1 MCWKGAKGTFWHD
14 TLNRRNVMNQ
24 LQKQLHAIKEYWTSR
39 SKKQKMFFVGGLVSL
54 VTLISLVTFF
64 ATRTTLE
71 PLYSNL
77 SPAETG
83 AIKESLDARG
93 IVSEIAD
100 NGTTILV
107 PKESIDTLKV
117 ELAAEGIPNS
127 GSIDYSFFSQNA
139 GIGMTEN
146 EFNVMKLDAMQTEL
160 ANLMKG
166 IEGIDDAK
174 VMINLPE
181 KGIFV
186 TDASEAASASIVL
199 STKPGYEFEESQIK
213 ALYHLVSKSVPNLP
227 TDNIVITNQNFEYFD
242 LNTEENSSGSTFA
255 AQNDI
260 KKQIERDVQRQVQ
273 SMLGTLMGQDKVAVI
288 VTADVDFTQENRE
301 ENLVTPVDE
310 ENMEGIAA
318 SAQKI
323 TETFTGDAADVGGEP
338 VTEDAADSLGTGY
351 LEGATGTGDY
361 ERIEET
367 INYEVNKIRKEIVES
382 PYKIRDLGI
391 QVMVEPPTADDPTTL
406 PQERVDDI
414 TQMLASIVRT
424 SIDKTT
430 VDGELTDEAI
440 QDKILVS
447 VQPFN
452 GKVEFED
459 TQTASIPW
467 WVYAI
472 GGVLLATIIVLI
484 ILFMRARKKKAQEE
498 EDMAFDN
505 YTPISIRDLDEDK
518 EETEGSLRK
527 KQLEKMA
534 KEKPEDFAKL
544 LRSWIAED

>member
-14 TLNRRNVMNQ
+14 TLNRRDVMNQ